1 MGQSKTP
8 KHIVFGLFLACWSFS
23 YNEAFKLERNVSTS
37 TRSDHML
44 PNGAVFVQIWS
55 SVNKT
60 GPWGS
65 ALDQLI
71 DIFLTTLLR
80 EGVVLRLDYP
90 ICLIE
95 RPLLQVSNVLV
106 EGLHRVY
113 RDCPTR
119 ISSEVLTIRGSTVR
133 NNFVDLCF
141 RLEELTMFGKFST
154 GFHFITPQLVKARLL
169 PTSIQLKLQ
178 ILPQA
183 SSKTENNDRNV
194 RQLLQLSE
202 LGVDR
207 WSGLRFEFADVEENY
222 MKRFLL
228 KMLEMVTRIF
238 SFATRIAFQRS
249 LRISMQQIFTN
260 LTFIDPLFYSKL

>member
-154 GFHFITPQLVKARLL
+154 GFHFITPQLVKVTLL
-169 PTSIQLKLQ
+169 PASIHLKLQ

-183 SSKTENNDRNV
+183 SFEAENNV
-194 RQLLQLSE
+194 RRLLQLSD
-202 LGVDR
+202 LGIDR
-207 WSGLRFEFADVEENY
+207 WSGLRFECADVEGNY
-222 MKRFLL
+222 MKCFLL
-228 KMLEMVTRIF
+228 KMLEMVTRIS
-238 SFATRIAFQRS
+238 SFTTRLAFQRS